1 MDNGSSPP
9 PAADTVDLTSLIDD
23 GPMRPFQWRVVTLC
37 ALAAALEGFDLQLA
51 GSLAPAISAS
61 LKIPPSAFGTILA
74 AGFLGVAVGSVVFGR
89 AADKFG
95 RKWTIVASTLIFAVF
110 TLLTPFLAQTQG
122 ELSALRFLAGIGIG
136 GVIPNVL
143 ALTAEYAPAR
153 RRAFI
158 LNLMYVGFPLGGVIL
173 GFIAS
178 LYIDSWGWRTFF
190 VVGAILPLVV
200 SVLLIAGL
208 PESATFLVLKN
219 AGSARIEHI
228 ARRLTGQ
235 PSSRDTE
242 THTFTV
248 QEQRS
253 ARGSMSELFS
263 NGLRSITILVWAILF
278 LSLGS
283 IIFVVSWLP
292 TIMKANGLSLSNA
305 VLLPSMFSLG
315 GIFGSLL
322 IGRCIDRIG
331 TYLTLSTSFLLAGV
345 AMALYGPLG
354 HSLSGLL
361 VVAAVSGVFL
371 VGAQAGMNALVASM
385 YPADLRATGL
395 GAALGVG
402 RLGSV
407 IAPAIGGWMVGAHW
421 QATTVFY
428 TVAASQVAAAILVV
442 LAQSSERRRRAT
454 QPNAELVT
462 ATAPYKRRQYSGQS

>member
-1 MDNGSSPP
+1 M
-9 PAADTVDLTSLIDD
+9 
-23 GPMRPFQWRVVTLC
+23 
-37 ALAAALEGFDLQLA
+37 
-51 GSLAPAISAS
+51 
-61 LKIPPSAFGTILA
+61 
-74 AGFLGVAVGSVVFGR
+74 
-89 AADKFG
+89 
-95 RKWTIVASTLIFAVF
+95 
-110 TLLTPFLAQTQG
+110 
-122 ELSALRFLAGIGIG
+122 
-136 GVIPNVL
+136 
-143 ALTAEYAPAR
+143 
-153 RRAFI
+153 
-158 LNLMYVGFPLGGVIL
+158 
-173 GFIAS
+173 
-178 LYIDSWGWRTFF
+178 
-190 VVGAILPLVV
+190 V